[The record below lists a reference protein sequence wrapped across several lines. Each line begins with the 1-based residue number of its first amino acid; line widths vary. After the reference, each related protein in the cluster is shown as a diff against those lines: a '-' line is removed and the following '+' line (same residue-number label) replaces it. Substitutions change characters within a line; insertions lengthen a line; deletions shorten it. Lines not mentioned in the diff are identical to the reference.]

1 MINTEI
7 LRMFQNLH
15 GNELKKFILLAL
27 TFLFLI
33 GVYWLLRSV
42 KDGILAGT
50 VGIKYQPI
58 AKIVSLFFLIPL
70 ILTYSKCVDIFKKHH
85 LFYFIG
91 GFYAVLFLISG
102 YVLGRPDVGLLNTAT
117 SPYRMI
123 GWVCYLGIESFGSLM
138 VALFW
143 SFVASST
150 LPESA
155 KNGYPLIISGAQI
168 GSVSGPYLAMNAK
181 VFGVDGLMYIS
192 FVWILIILLLIKI
205 YIEVLPAELTGLDEK
220 SNSDQ
225 KSKTGALEGLKLLF
239 RHSYLAGIFCV
250 ATFYEIVGT
259 ILDFQMKLLAS
270 QAYTTPE
277 TFTEFMA
284 KFGMSCNMITMIVS
298 FIGTSFIMRK
308 WGLTFCIV
316 SFPITVGI
324 VVLIVYFSAL
334 GAGANQVWLFFTA
347 MIVIRCFTYALNNP
361 AKEIM
366 YIPTSKDM
374 KFKTKSWID
383 MFGSRSMK
391 ATGSIINNTFKE
403 SPGALLTYGT
413 VISLGVVVFW
423 VFVAAFVGKTFAK
436 LKAENKVLS

>member
-1 MINTEI
+1 MEI

-15 GNELKKFILLAL
+15 GNELKKFIMLAL

-58 AKIVSLFFLIPL
+58 AKMASLVFLVPL
-70 ILTYSKCVDIFKKHH
+70 ILAYSKLVDIFKKHH
-85 LFYFIG
+85 LFYYIG
-91 GFYAVLFLISG
+91 GFYAILFLCSG
-102 YVLGRPDVGLLNTAT
+102 YVLGRPDIGVLNTET
-117 SPYRMI
+117 SPYRAI

-155 KNGYPLIISGAQI
+155 KKGYPLIISGAQI
-168 GSVSGPYLAMNAK
+168 GSISGPYLAMNSK
-181 VFGVDGLMYIS
+181 VFGIDGLMYIS
-192 FVWILIILLLIKI
+192 FVWILLILLLIKI
-205 YIEVLPAELTGLDEK
+205 YIEILPANLTGLDEQTTTNQK
-220 SNSDQ
+220 SN
-225 KSKTGALEGLKLLF
+225 TGALEGLKLLG

-270 QAYTTPE
+270 QAYTTSE
-277 TFTEFMA
+277 AFTEFMG
-284 KFGMSCNMITMIVS
+284 KFGMGCNMTTMIVS
-298 FIGTSFIMRK
+298 FLGTSFIMRK

-316 SFPITVGI
+316 SFPITVGV
-324 VVLIVYFSAL
+324 VVLIVWFSAQ

-403 SPGALLTYGT
+403 SPSLLLTYGT
-413 VISLGVVVFW
+413 VLSLAVVVIW
-423 VFVAAFVGKTFAK
+423 VFIAAYVGRTFEK